1 MQKKKMSLEFLQG
14 TKNDVRKDIGKTPHY
29 FSPYSKMKKI
39 EEHNLRKDLLIIEL
53 VLIGVTF

>member
-1 MQKKKMSLEFLQG
+1 MSLEFLQG